1 MVDWKIKT
9 NIGKKKIKI
18 KHRFSDLPFP
28 GAQNHGGGESA
39 IAFEGQQR
47 PQYYRGIPGGDAGKI
62 NSLTPD
68 SEIGP
73 SSPLSS
79 MTLTFVG
86 KWKSF

>member
-1 MVDWKIKT
+1 MNCGLCT
-9 NIGKKKIKI
+9 
-18 KHRFSDLPFP
+18 L

-86 KWKSF
+86 K